1 MKIFSENK
9 VKPISV
15 KLSRFLA
22 LSFTGCILAGFSSTA
37 LTVSP
42 ARAESSQVSRAEKY
56 RNDGKTA
63 LDAGKYAKA
72 VTAFGNALK
81 QMDQDGQSASP
92 EYLSTLVRL
101 ARALKE
107 QDQLDSASQRIN
119 EAANLARKLGNGD
132 PELQATFD
140 SINALCKQVDIDTL
154 GPGTT
159 NALKSNSSTMTV
171 VKDASGYKV
180 TIRTP
185 AKFDSSTGND
195 KVDMLGL
202 DPLVTFSL
210 AQDPDGTVRIYD
222 VKGMRMHSVEKAM
235 WVNFF
240 GCRFGPQNE
249 QSYRPSTI
257 SAGKMGVVKEVN
269 RDLPPRIFAPV
280 AGILAAISAMGQPVD
295 PPLPV
300 YIAPVE
306 AVTRSDTASRSEST
320 PAAVPAQQTET
331 TATRSEQV
339 VETGSTPAT
348 IPVVKT
354 ETGSNPAKTPTI
366 QTETVTKSD
375 NRATLEET
383 KERNETREKREQ
395 KEARERI
402 EKIERQAA
410 LTQAQEAATK
420 ERAARLEEE
429 RAKRENERNRRAEE
443 HAKHE
448 EQHRLDHQ
456 RHDKD
461 HDDDDDDDDRELER
475 ERERERTSQ
484 KERERDLSKESDNRD
499 GDKDKADKDR
509 ADKDKAEKD

>member
-1 MKIFSENK
+1 MKIFSEK
-9 VKPISV
+9 KLQPMSV

-22 LSFTGCILAGFSSTA
+22 LSLTSCMLAGFSSTA
-37 LTVSP
+37 LPASP
-42 ARAESSQVSRAEKY
+42 ARAESSQVSHAEKY

-63 LDAGKYAKA
+63 LEAGKYAKA

-101 ARALKE
+101 ARAHKE
-107 QDQLDSASQRIN
+107 QDQLDAASQRIN
-119 EAANLARKLGNGD
+119 EAANLARKLGYGD
-132 PELQATFD
+132 QELQATFD

-210 AQDPDGTVRIYD
+210 AQDSDGTVRIYD

-249 QSYRPSTI
+249 QSNRPSTI

-280 AGILAAISAMGQPVD
+280 AGILAAISTMGQPVD
-295 PPLPV
+295 PPLPA

-306 AVTRSDTASRSEST
+306 AVTRSETASRSEST
-320 PAAVPAQQTET
+320 PAATPNKQTET

-348 IPVVKT
+348 IPAAQT
-354 ETGSNPAKTPTI
+354 ETSSAQAATPTI
-366 QTETVTKSD
+366 QTETIKKSD
-375 NRATLEET
+375 DRVNLEE
-383 KERNETREKREQ
+383 KKRRIETREKREQ
-395 KEARERI
+395 KEASERI
-402 EKIERQAA
+402 EKIEKQAA
-410 LTQAQEAATK
+410 LTRAQEAAEK
-420 ERAARLEEE
+420 GRAARLEEE

-448 EQHRLDHQ
+448 EEHRLEHQ

-461 HDDDDDDDDRELER
+461 HDDDEDDDRDREREKTRQR
-475 ERERERTSQ
+475 ERERELS
-484 KERERDLSKESDNRD
+484 READNRD
-499 GDKDKADKDR
+499 GDRDKADKDR
-509 ADKDKAEKD
+509 ADKDKEERD